1 MFFLKSHLI
10 DGSFRNTYTDTDSV
24 CLATTSSRKIDS
36 NMSIEEEY
44 RAIFDPIVRPE
55 MRESWEK
62 NWKSWFVTTKEVE
75 DQRFPGK
82 LKRKWNFTL
91 FDPYCVLEEFSFTKG
106 QFVALAPK
114 TYMAFNSDPDARD
127 KIKCG
132 TKGIPHSQKLCLD
145 AFLTKLYNHTEHKVT
160 IKSLRLNNQRVMS
173 RITMIKAGLSDL
185 CIKFPISDD
194 MITCTPLCKN
204 GQYLWTQL

>member
-82 LKRKWNFTL
+82 LKRK
-91 FDPYCVLEEFSFTKG
+91 
-106 QFVALAPK
+106 
-114 TYMAFNSDPDARD
+114 
-127 KIKCG
+127 
-132 TKGIPHSQKLCLD
+132 
-145 AFLTKLYNHTEHKVT
+145 
-160 IKSLRLNNQRVMS
+160 
-173 RITMIKAGLSDL
+173 
-185 CIKFPISDD
+185 
-194 MITCTPLCKN
+194 
-204 GQYLWTQL
+204 